1 MERWANDI
9 EWEECSVSSAM
20 CPAPCT
26 LCPESFNFRKRLCV
40 LQECSVPCTLCPA
53 PCVLCPEFER
63 ERLGIFN
70 FRERLCVLQKRWSR
84 KAQSAE
90 NINLLPGT
98 HQPDYYWA
106 KNWISYPKIEPK
118 MKLPLGN

>member
-1 MERWANDI
+1 MILNGR
-9 EWEECSVSSAM
+9 SV
-20 CPAPCT
+20 
-26 LCPESFNFRKRLCV
+26 LCPL
-40 LQECSVPCTLCPA
+40 
-53 PCVLCPEFER
+53 PCVLCPESCVLSLR

-106 KNWISYPKIEPK
+106 KNWISHRKIEIASQK
-118 MKLPLGN
+118 MKFPLGN